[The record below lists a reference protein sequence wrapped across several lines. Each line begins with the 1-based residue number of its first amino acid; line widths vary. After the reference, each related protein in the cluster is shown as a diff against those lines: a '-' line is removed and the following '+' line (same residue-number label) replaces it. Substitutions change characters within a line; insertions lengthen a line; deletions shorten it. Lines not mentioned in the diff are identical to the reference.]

1 MNSYTVED
9 PNDPLVA
16 DYLRLD
22 DHLLRQERELPD
34 GDMAGFFLAEGNQVI
49 ERGISS
55 GYVLS
60 TLLIDISSKKPLPKG
75 LPQSTNILLCNEIV
89 LSAISGRPH
98 LRDPIGSFFRPPLPD
113 ATKALQAAKTVVV
126 TERVTNP
133 TNMGALF
140 RNACALGSDLVCL
153 DPSSCDPM
161 YRRAVRVSMGQVFS
175 IKHVRIPPFPEGLR
189 MLRSAGF
196 TLVALTPGNHAR
208 RVGDFCIGRND
219 PVALIVGAE
228 GPGLRQ
234 ETLRE
239 SDYQIRIPMEG
250 NVDSLNVGTAA
261 AVALYAIRE
270 ARCS

>member
-1 MNSYTVED
+1 MKTYTVED

-60 TLLIDISSKKPLPKG
+60 TLLIDTSSKKPLPKG
-75 LPQSTNILLCNEIV
+75 LPQSANILLCNEIV
-89 LSAISGRPH
+89 LTAISGRPY

-113 ATKALQAAKTVVV
+113 AAAALKTAKTVVV
-126 TERVTNP
+126 TERVNNP

-175 IKHVRIPPFPEGLR
+175 IKHVRLPLFPEGLR
-189 MLRSAGF
+189 VLKSAGF
-196 TLVALTPGNHAR
+196 ALVALTPGNHAR
-208 RVGDFCIGRND
+208 RVGDFCIGKDD
-219 PVALIVGAE
+219 PVALIIGAE
-228 GPGLRQ
+228 GPGLTE
-234 ETLRE
+234 ETLQE
-239 SDYQIRIPMEG
+239 SDYQIRIPMDR

-270 ARCS
+270 ARFS